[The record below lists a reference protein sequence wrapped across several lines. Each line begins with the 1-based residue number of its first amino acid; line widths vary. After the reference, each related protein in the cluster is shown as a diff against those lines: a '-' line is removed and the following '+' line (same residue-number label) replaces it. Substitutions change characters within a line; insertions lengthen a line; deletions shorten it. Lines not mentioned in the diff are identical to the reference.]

1 MDFSWEQIAAPWAGL
16 PESSRLR
23 WGKPLEQVTP
33 PPLMLEMSA
42 AHLSLESFNP
52 RELSEKAAQDAVL
65 GARLLAVANSAKFGL
80 ASPLTSIQRAVVHLG
95 FNLVKSISVTYMLET
110 SFQKLAPAA
119 KAQLRFNRQLS
130 AGASVLAHKWA
141 QLADMKDPST
151 VATVALLS
159 RVGGLLLMF
168 DANLPND
175 AYRGIKDD
183 LARMQMEW
191 SEWEATLPSLSAE
204 QTTRW
209 GLPEPI
215 PSLILRQW
223 EPLVRELGTS
233 DEDRLL
239 AVVAASLLIVRHY
252 MDDTAIKPGTVIDQP
267 QHLRLKDNLVRLK
280 LLDSLVDI
288 WNNARLQRE
297 LAGAVLE
304 A

>member
-1 MDFSWEQIAAPWAGL
+1 MDLSWEQITAPWAGL
-16 PESSRLR
+16 PESSRSR
-23 WGKPLEQVTP
+23 WAGRFEQVTP

-42 AHLSLESFNP
+42 AHLSLDSFNP

-95 FNLVKSISVTYMLET
+95 FNLVKSIAVTYMLET
-110 SFQKLAPAA
+110 SFQKLVPGA

-141 QLADMKDPST
+141 QLAEMKDPST

-159 RVGGLLLMF
+159 QVGGLLLVF
-168 DANLPND
+168 DDHQPNET
-175 AYRGIKDD
+175 YRNIKDD
-183 LARMQMEW
+183 LERLQVEW
-191 SEWEATLPSLSAE
+191 AAWQATIPSLSAE
-204 QTTRW
+204 QATQW

-223 EPLVRELGTS
+223 EPLVRDLTNT
-233 DEDRLL
+233 DEDHLL
-239 AVVAASLLIVRHY
+239 CVVAVSLLIVRQY
-252 MDDTAIKPGTVIDQP
+252 MDDLAVKPGAIIDQA
-267 QHLRLKDNLVRLK
+267 QNMRVKDNLVRLK
-280 LLDSLVDI
+280 LLDSLIDI
-288 WNNARLQRE
+288 WGNARLQRE
-297 LAGAVLE
+297 LAGAALE